1 MFTVI
6 VIAHRLST
14 IVNAD
19 KIVVMKKGDIIEQ
32 GTHSELVALDG
43 SYKKL
48 VSRQLMTEALGEQV
62 KK

>member
-48 VSRQLMTEALGEQV
+48 VARQLMTEELGEQV

>member
-1 MFTVI
+1 MKKEYTI
-6 VIAHRLST
+6 MVIAHRLST

-19 KIVVMKKGDIIEQ
+19 KIFFLNNGKIEKQ
-32 GTHSELVALDG
+32 GTHDYLLKTSK

-48 VSRQLMTEALGEQV
+48 YETEIKT